1 VVEAKKFLRRGA
13 GDNATSLEQ
22 DYARSEQKRFSQIVG
37 DEHDGFA
44 EAADKSAEFAL
55 KLGASDGI
63 KCAER
68 FVHQENWRISGKGSC
83 DPDALALSA
92 GEFAGA
98 TMREFAGIKADKMEH
113 FLDPSGRARPIP
125 VFQGGNEGDV
135 LRNGKMGEEA
145 GFLDDVTNAATEA
158 NGVPF
163 GRWVILDQ
171 DCPFRGK

>member
-1 VVEAKKFLRRGA
+1 VVEAKKLLRRGA

-22 DYARSEQKRFSQIVG
+22 DYARSEQERFTQIVS

-44 EAADKSAEFAL
+44 EAAGKSAEFAL

-68 FVHQENWRISGKGSC
+68 FVHQENGRVSGKGTC
-83 DPDALALSA
+83 DPDALALAA

-98 TMREFAGIKADKMEH
+98 AMRKFARIKADEMEH
-113 FLDPSGRARPIP
+113 LLDPSGCARRIP
-125 VFQGGNEGDV
+125 VFQSGHEGDV
-135 LRNGKMGEEA
+135 LRDGKMGEEA
-145 GFLDDVTNAATEA
+145 GFLDDVTNAAAEA

-163 GRWVILDQ
+163 GRGAILDQ